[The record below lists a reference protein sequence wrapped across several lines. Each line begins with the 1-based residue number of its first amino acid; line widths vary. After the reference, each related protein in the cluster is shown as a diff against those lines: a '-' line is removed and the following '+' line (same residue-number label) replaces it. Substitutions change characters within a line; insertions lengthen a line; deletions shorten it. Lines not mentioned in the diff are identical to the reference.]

1 MNLLDLDN
9 DVLNII
15 GNYVKRDIVK
25 EDRFKRAEIWINYLK
40 SEKKRM
46 DRHKMFWIVWRK
58 LYDCYDHEID
68 EYIKTRD
75 LEQFE

>member
-1 MNLLDLDN
+1 MNLLDLNN

-15 GNYVKRDIVK
+15 GDIVKRDNVK
-25 EDRFKRAEIWINYLK
+25 EEIFTRVDRWTDYLK
-40 SEKKRM
+40 KNNRFSKHE
-46 DRHKMFWIVWRK
+46 MFWLVWRK

-75 LEQFE
+75 LEQYE